1 MVNWTNITSP
11 ADLLAVPN
19 ANSSGSF
26 WSATLYMIWVVL
38 LLVFTPFNIEVALL
52 ASTFFGIVAGILL
65 AYADLVSW
73 GNVLFFIGEL
83 IFTILYIVWSS
94 NRDQ

>member
-1 MVNWTNITSP
+1 
-11 ADLLAVPN
+11 
-19 ANSSGSF
+19 
-26 WSATLYMIWVVL
+26 MIWVVL
-38 LLVFTPFNIEVALL
+38 LLVFAPFNIEVALL
-52 ASTFFGIVAGILL
+52 ASTFFGIIGGILL
-65 AYADLVSW
+65 AYAGLISW

>member
-1 MVNWTNITSP
+1 MVNWTNITTPS
-11 ADLLAVPN
+11 DLLAVPN
-19 ANSSGSF
+19 TNSFGSF
-26 WSATLYMIWVVL
+26 WSSTLYLVWTVL
-38 LLVFTPFNIEVALL
+38 LLVFAPFNIEVALL

-65 AYADLVSW
+65 AYAGLVSW

>member
-1 MVNWTNITSP
+1 MVNWTNITTP
-11 ADLLAVPN
+11 ADFLAIPN

-26 WSATLYMIWVVL
+26 WSVTLYMIWVIL

-52 ASTFFGIVAGILL
+52 TSTFFGIVGGLLL
-65 AYADLVSW
+65 AYAGLVSW
-73 GNVLFFIGEL
+73 GVVLFFIGQL

-94 NRDQ
+94 NKDQ